1 MTRMKETKKNYEKP
15 TSDVIALGDNL
26 MNYTSIPGGGTVD
39 KPGPQGAPRYD
50 EDDANWDE

>member
-1 MTRMKETKKNYEKP
+1 MEKMKEKKNYEKP

-39 KPGPQGAPRYD
+39 
-50 EDDANWDE
+50 DANWDE